1 MGHCSDCSGNC
12 PGESCDTHSHG
23 DCENC
28 EDISLTIRDFSQE
41 AGRASL
47 KMLSRFSSVKKPKL
61 SGNRLSFK
69 LASASELP
77 RIKSFFKDK
86 GIVIS

>member
-1 MGHCSDCSGNC
+1 
-12 PGESCDTHSHG
+12 
-23 DCENC
+23 
-28 EDISLTIRDFSQE
+28 
-41 AGRASL
+41 
-47 KMLSRFSSVKKPKL
+47 LSRFSSVKKPKL